1 MRFFSF
7 QNRDDGIVIGIT
19 FWQWIVEIIISVILA
34 FLHMI
39 RGENRALEH
48 FIVLFL
54 AMISYAFFPAFMLL
68 ADNRFRRKLEEK
80 GFKTALM
87 SALKQKY
94 Q

>member
-1 MRFFSF
+1 M
-7 QNRDDGIVIGIT
+7 IGIT

-54 AMISYAFFPAFMLL
+54 AMISYVFFPAFLL
-68 ADNRFRRKLEEK
+68 
-80 GFKTALM
+80 GVSKTHKPTQTPQTHTDL
-87 SALKQKY
+87 QKDTL
-94 Q
+94 

>member
-1 MRFFSF
+1 MFFFSY

-19 FWQWIVEIIISVILA
+19 FWQWIVEIIISGILA

-48 FIVLFL
+48 FVVLFL
-54 AMISYAFFPAFMLL
+54 SMISYVFFPAFLFL
-68 ADNRFRRKLEEK
+68 ADNQFRRKLEEK